1 MKRNLSYAARAI
13 RRYLKA
19 HGLSQREFAE
29 RVGVST
35 PLVSHW
41 CNDTTPLSL
50 DTAPRVAKEIGE
62 PIAKLLPQI
71 AVMFSSHAADGPVT
85 TGAAH
90 S

>member
-13 RRYLKA
+13 RRHLKA
-19 HGLSQREFAE
+19 NHLSQREFAE

-50 DTAPRVAKEIGE
+50 DTAPRVAREIGE
-62 PIAKLLPQI
+62 PVAKLLPQI
-71 AVMFSSHAADGPVT
+71 AALFS
-85 TGAAH
+85 AH
-90 S
+90 SSNEPALAGVAQP